1 MPDNNK
7 KNTVDLNRDK
17 VNNTDFVYHPTYNN
31 IKEGTLEEFGKTGAI
46 DASFGN
52 TDFGES
58 KFDTS
63 NTFSEDILSGEYKDL
78 RGEKQSRTDKL
89 FNAVPR
95 LLGKVGTEIAK
106 TPGYLYALGEAG
118 LTDKTL
124 AESLDNAWL
133 NGLEQADQSVKD
145 QFAIYTPKSV
155 KEGNLWDNFTS
166 TSFWTDEGVDGAGFL
181 ISMMAPGAALKATG
195 IAGKLAKLPMLS
207 KLGAANIELG
217 QATLLNTALES
228 AAETKGVVDDLT
240 RQFQEEIVGHKIN
253 PNTGNFWTEEEAKEA
268 IGEAGVSTFQMNMGL
283 LLVPNMIMNKNLLGR
298 FSGSKRVL
306 DEFRDATGKF
316 VTTNPIVKKSL
327 IKEYAKS
334 IGTSIGS
341 EGFMEEAGQT
351 TIENY
356 NKKVATGD
364 NTADL
369 ASEYINTLTTVE
381 GQKAILLG
389 AVMGGLGSIKGT
401 HSELKGEAKQ
411 RATLSNLIKNNFE
424 GFSVAMDNIIQRDSD
439 GNIEF
444 HEGTTTPK
452 INKKVA
458 ADVITNLVKEQ
469 QSTNLQDLAAL
480 TNDKDIYDYIFNQQL
495 TRFALPYLNVEGGS
509 EVLEQHIDDLSKN
522 IVNANTSKLEDTQF
536 KTELKSQ
543 IKDLGKINESLQE
556 SVYSLPL
563 EQLSQDTKIVGAF
576 ANKLF
581 NTAYQESSKQL
592 FLTKKIEQLNRDLLT
607 LHAEAAQVSQ
617 FTIEREKIINRIESL
632 NKSLQI
638 SKENYN
644 SVFNAD
650 QIKKAFNDFAGT
662 TKVEQETIT
671 KAEEK
676 EAAKPVEKP
685 KVKTTAPPKYS
696 SSKDDLDADNA
707 PPRPEDM
714 ESFESKFTKPEVEET
729 GAPVSKADEIELR
742 RQEELNSSEK
752 RYNITKEG
760 NLNNNSK
767 IRKFYV
773 WESKDNSSTVA
784 PDNIA
789 LTDEKALTEWHESK
803 GHIKVWKEEKVQ
815 SDKDFEKSNKE
826 NELDYLDRNKQI
838 NAKYD
843 AELAALTEG
852 KITNT
857 NTPKENINIVSQS
870 LISEN
875 ADTTYGDEQVTEVPT
890 EKQKVAYYGG
900 IKGVASIANAVMMK
914 VFHNYFTEEGAFRFE
929 RTNEGLPEINEQS
942 EIDIDE
948 LNSIK
953 EGDELEFKI
962 VTLTGKALIDYEQS
976 KTDSINAINYHIT
989 QEGNEFNYPT
999 NDKNYGFNDKPIG
1012 IYSNGKLVGFVQEPH
1027 AITVKNNGVNP
1038 ETGTQLYTD
1047 ARNAIIRERDAILRG
1062 LENGKVTTTV
1072 KEKGAG
1078 NLYTKLKSDG
1088 RIDPVNRI
1096 FDNPR
1101 DTDKTP
1107 SENLVFVYNDGK
1119 SLQLPKMDDSEMED
1133 DIKQRLSELGN
1144 WGKPGSVFQ
1153 LVKDTSGKWY
1163 PIPVYA
1169 NTVDDVTF
1177 KGIKD
1182 ALKTLTNKS
1191 TDSDV
1196 LNALNPFI
1204 YVEYDTE
1211 KTNAGITLDTKG
1223 GNTLIVDGVRHTID
1237 NLNKGIGLAD
1247 FKDGLLTKRQNIQV
1261 LDINT
1266 QYTQKQLLKRN
1277 TIASNA
1283 LTYKGEYL
1291 VQPFVSYVP
1300 ITESIE
1306 VIEYK
1311 QAEAKLLAKEVN
1323 NQSTVTIKDP
1333 LKDIESTSEA
1343 LFELNTEEYSSI
1355 INLKKSEIEINKW
1368 IAENPDVDGYVH
1380 NQALDAIRKKYPKE
1394 WSVDI
1399 DGDVRDI
1406 SLGWIYHKAK
1416 ADGSNPELVQAV
1428 EKLLSNTTSTDLK
1441 AKPDAILNS
1450 PNDKESLL
1458 DKMLREQGPTND
1470 PGFSRTKVGN
1480 TTLNRKDAKAW
1491 LKAKLPGLTLSDL
1504 DELSSLRTNITDA
1517 IGAYRNM
1524 VVYLFKGASN
1534 KTVYHEAFHGVFRN
1548 MLSNEEKFAVIE
1560 EAITKYK
1567 APSEG
1572 DLMHLQEGLS
1582 FKATPEQLTYLY
1594 YEEKLADDFAD
1605 FIENEGTKS
1614 TWTKIKDFF
1623 NRILKQFNIFTTNN
1637 SDNINTLF
1645 NDINTG
1651 SYKTKSKVAKN
1662 ANIQLV
1668 NRELKGEEFG
1678 PIGFARHQDFT
1689 ATFKWDRTRSIGDTF
1704 MVKYQTLVRQG
1715 VKDIKPAVLYTE
1727 IYNEYKKL
1735 ENDATAL
1742 GKMTPV
1748 ELANLKKVLN
1758 NFTFLTQEVD
1768 KYLETYNIKS
1778 KSDGTLDYSEQLVES
1793 VEDVEVQTLE
1803 AKTTKGLSEQVT
1815 QAGLKSASV
1824 RVKMFLSGI
1833 EVIDNGIVKKDVYGF
1848 TMYHPFTPLYYY
1860 LERQL
1865 TGIDDFQEMISEMK
1879 TLSALRPELLT
1890 VIDKLTKTSTHID
1903 EKELTKLQNDFKS
1916 NFSKQQL
1923 SYSLVKFDTDSNTG
1937 EVTYRVFDANRMSI
1951 NIETADTWKDNLI
1964 NPNRK
1969 TIAIHVDDSVVV
1981 NGLAEAQKMKE
1992 QLPELA
1998 KLIIT
2003 KKAKYKPVNAFL
2015 TKLGIEFSPEVL
2027 QKLLDNGSS
2036 SLVLNVNTL
2045 LDFHRNPD
2053 PDAATIEAYDKAMK
2067 ELVKLETSGKLQSY
2081 TQSFNNVEN
2090 SNIYTIQLPSYA
2102 SKLMADLTGKVG
2114 KFNSRLEDLRKD
2126 PLYTYSNI
2134 LNDLEKSSNYRTN
2147 QFRLSYLDGLKD
2159 EKGSSDGSKFTNMS
2173 PKDFMSMQIALFQ
2186 NLSVNR
2192 NKKGKTGKVNKY
2204 VYITPSD
2211 KSMAMIYDATSYN
2224 ASLTDG
2230 ELTIDTPIVN
2240 NFYNVFL
2247 QEAARIKQQL
2257 EIKAK
2262 VESGELSSDNL
2273 LTHYHYKPKSKPT
2286 DFDGFAY
2293 EFMHFGN
2300 EVDEKGRHTSN
2311 SFNGKF
2317 LSKVTELLQNG
2328 TEDVQESLVE
2338 LEAEVKNE
2346 ILQQLRK
2353 EFHASLN
2360 EAVEKGVISKVDKN
2374 TYKSISLDAKGSND
2388 VKQVI
2393 ADFSLNSWLNNIEMS
2408 NLLNGDIALYKAK
2421 DLQKRTYQSGAMG
2434 VSINTTEHPII
2445 KTKVVKDFTSKSDLE
2460 HLREFAGDVIDSY
2473 DKNNVT
2479 DAQVLVSPKFYKD
2492 IFVGR
2497 GTWTDAMQV
2506 AYDIAEGNIKNP
2518 TPEQLKDARLQ
2529 LSNIKPFYYGS
2540 RFDEKLGIQRF
2551 EQVKCAMLPLFKSYI
2566 KDNPLMAEKRA
2577 EMDAGLDMIAFE
2589 SAFKAAIGSRE
2600 SVDSEGGLILDLD
2613 MKNFMIQVDNPAH
2626 ILDEENDSIRQIKML
2641 MLGNIDPD
2649 MSYSGKSGKDIIKEI
2664 NDIEGFNIN
2673 ESLKDLTNLIKYDKT
2688 GKFKSYLKEML
2699 TKRNATENMLEALNI
2714 VDGEFEYA
2722 LDGGPTSVAMENLI
2736 SSLFTNKVIKQSF
2749 DGGSGV
2755 QASALGH
2762 RYEGG
2767 NPTLDKMQS
2776 DLKYM
2781 VEEDGTIW
2789 SEAIMPAWSKEFFN
2803 EDGTHKD
2810 NIPDNLKQLLF
2821 YRIPTE
2827 GFHSMMAIK
2836 VKSFLPVEY
2845 GNTILMPY
2853 EVTAQFGAD
2862 FDFDKV
2868 YFLSPHFKTNEDGT
2882 LEKVAYDNFKPLSE
2896 NSKEARNNKILD
2908 NYLKVLSSK
2917 EILPL
2922 IMSPSGFKHLEDIK
2936 KQIDEDDNI
2945 QYSSRSFFSS
2955 VTQRD
2960 YKQRNHVGIGLKG
2973 QLALHV
2979 SGHSYATL
2987 LNLSL
2992 IKSIPGTGVT
3002 AQTDISFNGTRETNL
3017 SKLYNFEGKLIS
3029 KEVSA
3034 LMAAILDD
3042 IKNPII
3048 QALGV
3053 NEFTADVWATIV
3065 RAGFSSKTAIN
3076 FLTQPAIVELSSK
3089 LAENNYKIKSKDS
3102 KRNSVDTLL
3111 EDYQTRLKSVFSTL
3125 TEAQQADIEKIDIT
3139 DNNISDEDMEFYR
3152 HWKSVN
3158 VNKLNPN
3165 EGRTAEAKEQHNIE
3179 LAKYYKFQLQVL
3191 SSYSSYD
3198 IIAKDLVKINRLFGV
3213 NKEIGP
3219 NFEDIVNKKYL
3230 MDEIEDKGFS
3240 ISGLDRSTL
3249 GRIKPL
3255 ESAYKAHLATLEY
3268 LSKYFP
3274 YDSDAYR
3281 EVKFNLIDNLH
3292 KKNGKAE
3299 SLSKL
3304 PVKTRMLINGFLRN
3318 YIDYKSSTFLALNSK
3333 EVKEKL
3339 FTKTPKLLDD
3349 IKNID
3354 NDANFFNGA
3363 LRKNVFIENLKSNF
3377 DEKSGLSFISL
3388 KTGKL
3393 DTQIKNNISES
3404 IFSLYKNEATKPIVL
3419 DLIKHAFAA
3428 SGFHRGLRTYYDL
3441 IPPAILK
3448 ELGYS
3453 TYRKDVTSALNRSKF
3468 EITSSESDRIIDQLV
3483 RNFPSELTKTFDSFM
3498 FKPSGK
3504 NLTITFPQAVN
3515 SGRVKELVINY
3526 NDVISK
3532 EEPPIF
3538 VTYMR
3543 VYDNKAKKSILYKYD
3558 KGVYKPISKL
3568 GKAGSMIEVDT
3579 TEDIENSLVKEN
3591 NLDNKSILT
3600 TFANETSTDESI
3612 ERPLYDSDEFIGEPE
3627 SFEDSFLNVQ
3637 PMTDP
3642 ETTLRLEAERS
3653 KPDLKDLENEDW
3665 TSDTNECGI

>member
-7 KNTVDLNRDK
+7 KNTVDLNKEK
-17 VNNTDFVYHPTYNN
+17 VTNTDFVYHPTYNN

-58 KFDTS
+58 KFDAS

-133 NGLEQADQSVKD
+133 NGLEQADQAVKD
-145 QFAIYTPKSV
+145 QFAIYTPKAV
-155 KEGNLWDNFTS
+155 KEGTLWDNFTS

-207 KLGAANIELG
+207 KIGTANIELG
-217 QATLLNTALES
+217 QATLLNTGLEA
-228 AAETKGVVDDLT
+228 AAETKGMVDDLT
-240 RQFQEEIVGHKIN
+240 RQFQEDIIGHKIN

-283 LLVPNMIMNKNLLGR
+283 LIVPNMIMNKNLLGR

-356 NKKVATGD
+356 NKRVATGD

-424 GFSVAMDNIIQRDSD
+424 GFSVAMDNVLEKDEQ
-439 GNIEF
+439 GNIVIDPNT
-444 HEGTTTPK
+444 GKPK
-452 INKKVA
+452 INVKNA
-458 ADVITNLVKEQ
+458 SNVITNLVKEQ
-469 QSTNLQDLAAL
+469 QSTNLQDLSAL
-480 TNDKDIYDYIFNQQL
+480 ENNKDMYDYIFNQQL

-543 IKDLGKINESLQE
+543 IKDLSKINESLQE

-632 NKSLQI
+632 NRSLQI

-650 QIKKAFNDFAGT
+650 QIKKAFDDFAGI
-662 TKVEQETIT
+662 TKVEQENIT

-676 EAAKPVEKP
+676 EATKPVEKP

-707 PPRPEDM
+707 PPRPEDV
-714 ESFESKFTKPEVEET
+714 ESFESAFGKPESEET
-729 GAPVSKADEIELR
+729 GSPVGKDDLKPFSK
-742 RQEELNSSEK
+742 EELEAKLIQPEIIEVDGRFELHDNQGAIIMDSDNEAELIPFLEK
-752 RYNITKEG
+752 Y
-760 NLNNNSK
+760 
-767 IRKFYV
+767 
-773 WESKDNSSTVA
+773 
-784 PDNIA
+784 
-789 LTDEKALTEWHESK
+789 
-803 GHIKVWKEEKVQ
+803 
-815 SDKDFEKSNKE
+815 NKE
-826 NELDYLDRNKQI
+826 DSEILAQI
-838 NAKYD
+838 AKL
-843 AELAALTEG
+843 EEG

-875 ADTTYGDEQVTEVPT
+875 ADTTYGYEQVTEVPT

-914 VFHNYFTEEGAFRFE
+914 IFHNSFTEEGVFKFD

-942 EIDIDE
+942 DIDIDE

-999 NDKNYGFNDKPIG
+999 NDKNYGFNNKPIG
-1012 IYSNGKLVGFVQEPH
+1012 IYSNGKLIGFVQEPH
-1027 AITVKNNGVNP
+1027 AITVKNNGINP
-1038 ETGTQLYTD
+1038 QDGTQLYTD

-1169 NTVDDVTF
+1169 NTVDDTTF

-1191 TDSDV
+1191 SDSDV

-1204 YVEYDTE
+1204 YVEYDAE

-1306 VIEYK
+1306 VVEYK
-1311 QAEAKLLAKEVN
+1311 QAE
-1323 NQSTVTIKDP
+1323 
-1333 LKDIESTSEA
+1333 
-1343 LFELNTEEYSSI
+1343 
-1355 INLKKSEIEINKW
+1355 
-1368 IAENPDVDGYVH
+1368 
-1380 NQALDAIRKKYPKE
+1380 
-1394 WSVDI
+1394 
-1399 DGDVRDI
+1399 
-1406 SLGWIYHKAK
+1406 
-1416 ADGSNPELVQAV
+1416 
-1428 EKLLSNTTSTDLK
+1428 

-1458 DKMLREQGPTND
+1458 DKMLREQGPVSD

-1491 LKAKLPGLTLSDL
+1491 LKSKLPGLTLSDL

-1689 ATFKWDRTRSIGDTF
+1689 ATFKWDRTKSIGDTF

-1715 VKDIKPAVLYTE
+1715 VKDIKPAVLYIE

-1793 VEDVEVQTLE
+1793 EEDIEVQTLE

-1824 RVKMFLSGI
+1824 RVKMFLTGI
-1833 EVIDNGIVKKDVYGF
+1833 EVIEDGVVKKDVYGF

-1865 TGIDDFQEMISEMK
+1865 TGIDDFQEMLSEMK

-1890 VIDKLTKTSTHID
+1890 VIEKLTKISTHID

-1951 NIETADTWKDNLI
+1951 NIETADTWKDNLV

-1969 TIAIHVDDSVVV
+1969 TIAIHKDDSVIL

-2003 KKAKYKPVNAFL
+2003 KKAKYKPVNTFL

-2053 PDAATIEAYDKAMK
+2053 PDAAIIEAYDKAMK

-2186 NLSVNR
+2186 NLSVNK

-2211 KSMAMIYDATSYN
+2211 KSMVMIYDATSYD

-2293 EFMHFGN
+2293 EFMHFGEDFN
-2300 EVDEKGRHTSN
+2300 RKFKGVVTETL
-2311 SFNGKF
+2311 FNG
-2317 LSKVTELLQNG
+2317 
-2328 TEDVQESLVE
+2328 EDVQEALSG
-2338 LEAEVKNE
+2338 LEADIKNE

-2360 EAVEKGVISKVDKN
+2360 EAVEKGVIAKIDKN

-2460 HLREFAGDVIDSY
+2460 HLREFAGDVVDSY

-2492 IFVGR
+2492 IFDGR

-2589 SAFKAAIGSRE
+2589 SAFKAAIGNRE

-2673 ESLKDLTNLIKYDKT
+2673 ESLKDLTNLIKHDKT

-2762 RYEGG
+2762 RYKGG

-2853 EVTAQFGAD
+2853 EVTTQFGAD

-2882 LEKVAYDNFKPLSE
+2882 LEKIGYIDNVPLSE

-2922 IMSPSGFKHLEDIK
+2922 IMSPSGFDHLAKIK
-2936 KQIDEDDNI
+2936 ADIDELDNI
-2945 QYSSRSFFSS
+2945 QYSTRSFFSS

-3048 QALGV
+3048 QALGI

-3076 FLTQPAIVELSSK
+3076 FLTQPAIVELSAK

-3125 TEAQQADIEKIDIT
+3125 TEAQQAEIEKIDIT

-3191 SSYSSYD
+3191 NSYSSYD
-3198 IIAKDLVKINRLFGV
+3198 VIAKDLVKINRLFGV

-3249 GRIKPL
+3249 GKIKPL

-3304 PVKTRMLINGFLRN
+3304 PVKTRMLVNGFLRN

-3333 EVKEKL
+3333 EVKEDL

-3441 IPPAILK
+3441 IPPVILK

-3483 RNFPSELTKTFDSFM
+3483 RNFPSELTKTFDSIM

-3543 VYDNKAKKSILYKYD
+3543 VYDNKAKKSTLYKYD

-3568 GKAGSMIEVDT
+3568 GKAGSMIEIDT

-3600 TFANETSTDESI
+3600 TFVNETSTDESI
-3612 ERPLYDSDEFIGEPE
+3612 QKPVLESGEYQGE
-3627 SFEDSFLNVQ
+3627 SQSFEDSFVNS
-3637 PMTDP
+3637 
-3642 ETTLRLEAERS
+3642 E
-3653 KPDLKDLENEDW
+3653 KPV
-3665 TSDTNECGI
+3665 DTNEEAENSKPINNELPDDTEPCSGIGSL

>member
-1 MPDNNK
+1 
-7 KNTVDLNRDK
+7 
-17 VNNTDFVYHPTYNN
+17 
-31 IKEGTLEEFGKTGAI
+31 
-46 DASFGN
+46 
-52 TDFGES
+52 
-58 KFDTS
+58 
-63 NTFSEDILSGEYKDL
+63 
-78 RGEKQSRTDKL
+78 
-89 FNAVPR
+89 
-95 LLGKVGTEIAK
+95 
-106 TPGYLYALGEAG
+106 
-118 LTDKTL
+118 
-124 AESLDNAWL
+124 
-133 NGLEQADQSVKD
+133 
-145 QFAIYTPKSV
+145 
-155 KEGNLWDNFTS
+155 
-166 TSFWTDEGVDGAGFL
+166 
-181 ISMMAPGAALKATG
+181 
-195 IAGKLAKLPMLS
+195 
-207 KLGAANIELG
+207 
-217 QATLLNTALES
+217 
-228 AAETKGVVDDLT
+228 
-240 RQFQEEIVGHKIN
+240 
-253 PNTGNFWTEEEAKEA
+253 
-268 IGEAGVSTFQMNMGL
+268 
-283 LLVPNMIMNKNLLGR
+283 
-298 FSGSKRVL
+298 
-306 DEFRDATGKF
+306 
-316 VTTNPIVKKSL
+316 
-327 IKEYAKS
+327 
-334 IGTSIGS
+334 
-341 EGFMEEAGQT
+341 
-351 TIENY
+351 
-356 NKKVATGD
+356 
-364 NTADL
+364 
-369 ASEYINTLTTVE
+369 
-381 GQKAILLG
+381 
-389 AVMGGLGSIKGT
+389 
-401 HSELKGEAKQ
+401 
-411 RATLSNLIKNNFE
+411 
-424 GFSVAMDNIIQRDSD
+424 
-439 GNIEF
+439 
-444 HEGTTTPK
+444 
-452 INKKVA
+452 
-458 ADVITNLVKEQ
+458 
-469 QSTNLQDLAAL
+469 
-480 TNDKDIYDYIFNQQL
+480 
-495 TRFALPYLNVEGGS
+495 
-509 EVLEQHIDDLSKN
+509 
-522 IVNANTSKLEDTQF
+522 
-536 KTELKSQ
+536 
-543 IKDLGKINESLQE
+543 
-556 SVYSLPL
+556 
-563 EQLSQDTKIVGAF
+563 
-576 ANKLF
+576 
-581 NTAYQESSKQL
+581 
-592 FLTKKIEQLNRDLLT
+592 
-607 LHAEAAQVSQ
+607 
-617 FTIEREKIINRIESL
+617 
-632 NKSLQI
+632 
-638 SKENYN
+638 
-644 SVFNAD
+644 
-650 QIKKAFNDFAGT
+650 
-662 TKVEQETIT
+662 
-671 KAEEK
+671 
-676 EAAKPVEKP
+676 
-685 KVKTTAPPKYS
+685 
-696 SSKDDLDADNA
+696 
-707 PPRPEDM
+707 
-714 ESFESKFTKPEVEET
+714 
-729 GAPVSKADEIELR
+729 
-742 RQEELNSSEK
+742 
-752 RYNITKEG
+752 
-760 NLNNNSK
+760 
-767 IRKFYV
+767 
-773 WESKDNSSTVA
+773 
-784 PDNIA
+784 
-789 LTDEKALTEWHESK
+789 
-803 GHIKVWKEEKVQ
+803 
-815 SDKDFEKSNKE
+815 
-826 NELDYLDRNKQI
+826 
-838 NAKYD
+838 
-843 AELAALTEG
+843 
-852 KITNT
+852 
-857 NTPKENINIVSQS
+857 
-870 LISEN
+870 
-875 ADTTYGDEQVTEVPT
+875 
-890 EKQKVAYYGG
+890 
-900 IKGVASIANAVMMK
+900 MMK
-914 VFHNYFTEEGAFRFE
+914 VFHNSFTEEGVFKFD
-929 RTNEGLPEINEQS
+929 RTNEGLPEVNEQS
-942 EIDIDE
+942 DIDIDE

-989 QEGNEFNYPT
+989 QEGNDFNYPT
-999 NDKNYGFNDKPIG
+999 NDKNYGFNNKPIG

-1119 SLQLPKMDDSEMED
+1119 SLQLPTMDDSEMED

-1153 LVKDTSGKWY
+1153 LVKDTSDKWY

-1169 NTVDDVTF
+1169 NTVDDVTY

-1306 VIEYK
+1306 VVEYK
-1311 QAEAKLLAKEVN
+1311 QAE
-1323 NQSTVTIKDP
+1323 
-1333 LKDIESTSEA
+1333 
-1343 LFELNTEEYSSI
+1343 
-1355 INLKKSEIEINKW
+1355 
-1368 IAENPDVDGYVH
+1368 
-1380 NQALDAIRKKYPKE
+1380 
-1394 WSVDI
+1394 
-1399 DGDVRDI
+1399 
-1406 SLGWIYHKAK
+1406 
-1416 ADGSNPELVQAV
+1416 
-1428 EKLLSNTTSTDLK
+1428 

-1450 PNDKESLL
+1450 PNDKESIL
-1458 DKMLREQGPTND
+1458 DKMLREQGPVSD

-1480 TTLNRKDAKAW
+1480 VTLNRKDAKAW

-1605 FIENEGTKS
+1605 FVENEGTKS

-1623 NRILKQFNIFTTNN
+1623 NRLLKQFNIFTTNN

-1651 SYKTKSKVAKN
+1651 SYKTKSKIAKKN
-1662 ANIQLV
+1662 NIQLV

-1833 EVIDNGIVKKDVYGF
+1833 EVIEDSIVKKDVYGF

-1890 VIDKLTKTSTHID
+1890 VIEKLTKISTHID

-1951 NIETADTWKDNLI
+1951 NIETADTWKDNLV

-1969 TIAIHVDDSVVV
+1969 TIAIHKDDSVIL

-1992 QLPELA
+1992 QFPELD
-1998 KLIIT
+1998 KLIIS
-2003 KKAKYKPVNAFL
+2003 KKAKYKPVNTFL

-2053 PDAATIEAYDKAMK
+2053 PDATVIEAYDKAMK

-2102 SKLMADLTGKVG
+2102 SKLIADLTGKVG

-2134 LNDLEKSSNYRTN
+2134 LSDLEKSNNYRTN

-2186 NLSVNR
+2186 NLSTNR
-2192 NKKGKTGKVNKY
+2192 GKKGKTAKVSKY

-2211 KSMAMIYDATSYN
+2211 KSMVMIYDAKSYDTT
-2224 ASLTDG
+2224 LTEG

-2273 LTHYHYKPKSKPT
+2273 LTHYHYKPKSKLT

-2293 EFMHFGN
+2293 EFMHFGEDFN
-2300 EVDEKGRHTSN
+2300 RKFKGVVTETL
-2311 SFNGKF
+2311 FNG
-2317 LSKVTELLQNG
+2317 
-2328 TEDVQESLVE
+2328 EDVQEALSG
-2338 LEAEVKNE
+2338 LEADIKNE

-2360 EAVEKGVISKVDKN
+2360 EAVEKGVISKTDKN

-2408 NLLNGDIALYKAK
+2408 NLLNGDIALYKPK

-2479 DAQVLVSPKFYKD
+2479 DAQVLVSPNFYKD

-2566 KDNPLMAEKRA
+2566 KNNPLMAEKRA

-2589 SAFKAAIGSRE
+2589 SAFKAAIGSRD

-2649 MSYSGKSGKDIIKEI
+2649 MSYTGKSGKDIIKEI

-2673 ESLKDLTNLIKYDKT
+2673 ESLKDLTNLIKNDKT

-2762 RYEGG
+2762 RYKGG
-2767 NPTLDKMQS
+2767 NSTLDKMQS

-2803 EDGTHKD
+2803 EDGTHKP

-2853 EVTAQFGAD
+2853 EVTTQFGAD

-2882 LEKVAYDNFKPLSE
+2882 LEKIAYDNFKPLSD

-2945 QYSSRSFFSS
+2945 QYSTRSFFSS

-2987 LNLSL
+2987 LNLNINES
-2992 IKSIPGTGVT
+2992 
-3002 AQTDISFNGTRETNL
+3002 DISFNGTRETNM

-3076 FLTQPAIVELSSK
+3076 FLTQPSIVELSAK

-3111 EDYQTRLKSVFSTL
+3111 EDYRTRSYAVYETL
-3125 TEAQQADIEKIDIT
+3125 SESELIEVEKVAD
-3139 DNNISDEDMEFYR
+3139 DNSSISDEDMEFYR
-3152 HWKSVN
+3152 HWKSLN
-3158 VNKLNPN
+3158 VNKLNIN
-3165 EGRTAEAKEQHNIE
+3165 EGRTPEAKAQHNLE
-3179 LAKYYKFQLQVL
+3179 LAKYYKFQIKVL
-3191 SSYSSYD
+3191 STYSSYD

-3240 ISGLDRSTL
+3240 ISGLDRTTL

-3255 ESAYKAHLATLEY
+3255 ESSYEAHLATLEY

-3304 PVKTRMLINGFLRN
+3304 PVKTRMLVNGFLRN

-3333 EVKEKL
+3333 EVKEEL
-3339 FTKTPKLLDD
+3339 FTKVPKLLDD

-3453 TYRKDVTSALNRSKF
+3453 NYRKDVTSALNRSKF

-3498 FKPSGK
+3498 FKLSGK

-3526 NDVISK
+3526 NDVISR

-3612 ERPLYDSDEFIGEPE
+3612 QKPVLESGEYQGE
-3627 SFEDSFLNVQ
+3627 SQSFEDSFVNSEKPVDINEEAMNSRIDKNDLNDLTNIGVIDDIK
-3637 PMTDP
+3637 PINIYAGTGENADLSNFAKRP
-3642 ETTLRLEAERS
+3642 FELKIAGGTEETFNTVEGAFQASKIGQTYDFLQTGKISDFNKQILDKLKTATGAEAKSLGRKIQNLDTASWDKVSSNRMLVLLRESFKQNPKALERLLATGNAKLTHTQDKGKWGKEFPKLLMQVRDELS
-3653 KPDLKDLENEDW
+3653 NNNNKNKNLPD
-3665 TSDTNECGI
+3665 DTEPCTGIGSL